1 MRILDLN
8 DCFDIK
14 LTDDELRD
22 MSSLALAHVGDAVYE
37 LLVRAYVCRN
47 GEVTSNAMHLATV
60 SYVSAGAQA
69 HAMTVIEPLLSPE
82 ELTVYKRGR
91 NAHVNSVPHGSTI
104 GEYHAATGL
113 ETLFG
118 WLYLSGRRDRIGV
131 LFAAAMDGVNGD
143 AS

>member
-1 MRILDLN
+1 MD

-14 LTDDELRD
+14 LSSEELRD

-37 LLVRAYVCRN
+37 LLVRAYVCRQ
-47 GEVTSNAMHLATV
+47 GEVTSNAMHRATV

-69 HAMTVIEPLLSPE
+69 HAMNVIEPLLTDE
-82 ELTVYKRGR
+82 EQTVYKRGR

-118 WLYLSGRRDRIGV
+118 WLYLCGRRDRIGT
-131 LFAAAMDGVNGD
+131 LFSAAMDGVNSD
-143 AS
+143 AT

>member
-1 MRILDLN
+1 MN
-8 DCFDIK
+8 DCFDIE
-14 LTDDELRD
+14 LSSDELRD

-37 LLVRAYVCRN
+37 LLVRAYVCRK
-47 GEVTSNAMHLATV
+47 GEVTSNAMHRATV

-69 HAMTVIEPLLSPE
+69 HAMSVIEPLLTDE
-82 ELTVYKRGR
+82 EQTVYRRGR

-118 WLYLSGRRDRIGV
+118 WLYLSGRRDRIGT
-131 LFAAAMDGVNGD
+131 LFSAAMDGVNSD
-143 AS
+143 AT